1 MGPIFRHRGVS
12 ITEPPRPQTKPE
24 VVTVAQTLLWVL
36 FANGFAVTAYEFI
49 RTQFYLNGARD
60 YFSIAL
66 IAAVTAAFGVLS
78 ALLSRRGLLTWCS
91 AMLLCV
97 SVAVLIAALLL
108 PEMSEPEGYE
118 RKSRPELMLWVLTY
132 VAMPL
137 AAVACLA
144 TRGARKWCFNRGEAT
159 TND

>member
-1 MGPIFRHRGVS
+1 M
-12 ITEPPRPQTKPE
+12 
-24 VVTVAQTLLWVL
+24 AQTLLWVL

-49 RTQFYLNGARD
+49 RTQFYVNGERD

-78 ALLSRRGLLTWCS
+78 ILLGRSGLLTWCA

-97 SVAVLIAALLL
+97 SVAVLSAAHLLSVVSEPYWYDRRSVPELLL
-108 PEMSEPEGYE
+108 
-118 RKSRPELMLWVLTY
+118 RVLAH

-144 TRGARKWCFNRGEAT
+144 TRGSRKWCLNRDKSTAT
-159 TND
+159 G